1 MEQGISQS
9 IYELAWQVLYRYAEA
24 IGKNLEGALQAEDI
38 EPVHQVRVACR
49 RLRTA
54 LRLFA
59 VCLNKKLFR
68 RWRKESKRLLKGFQK
83 ARDLDVQIQF
93 LNDFLTQIPS
103 SKKEVL
109 PGLKRLLLRL
119 RQQRQRFE
127 KRLQKSADR
136 FRRETIL
143 TEILAETERLK
154 QMHGPDPASGL
165 PSAADLAKAA
175 VREATERTV
184 ALLPCLQE
192 KENIQGHH
200 RLRIAVKRLRYTLEI
215 LQPVFEQDGGRWI
228 QPLKKMQTLLGD
240 LNDCAVWL
248 EQIEQ
253 FSSDEKERT
262 QEYFGHTRPFKR
274 LEPGID
280 FLRRNRKQQWQVL
293 YREASA
299 YCRKLE
305 KDEFW
310 DRLAEAAAPSN
321 ANPPQ
326 QTYGQSP
333 A

>member
-1 MEQGISQS
+1 MEQQINQS
-9 IYELAWQVLYRYAEA
+9 IYELAGQTLCRYAEA
-24 IGKNLEGALQAEDI
+24 IAKNLEGTLQAEDI

-59 VCLNKKLFR
+59 VCLDKKLLR

-93 LNDFLTQIPS
+93 LNDFLPQIPP
-103 SKKEVL
+103 SKKDVL

-119 RQQRQRFE
+119 RQQRQRFQ
-127 KRLQKSADR
+127 KRLLKSIDR
-136 FRRETIL
+136 FRRENIL
-143 TEILAETERLK
+143 SEIFAETERLK
-154 QMHGPDPASGL
+154 QMQGPAPASGL
-165 PSAADLAKAA
+165 PSAADLAKTA
-175 VREATERTV
+175 VREAMERTL

-215 LQPVFEQDGGRWI
+215 LQPVFQEEGGRWI

-253 FSSDEKERT
+253 FSTDEEKRT
-262 QEYFGHTRPFKR
+262 QEYFGHARPFKR
-274 LEPGID
+274 LEPGIE

-305 KDEFW
+305 KDRFW
-310 DRLAEAAAPSN
+310 DQLAEAAASSN
-321 ANPPQ
+321 AIPLQ